1 MFGLSSGEIIVVALI
16 VAIIFGWTWVP
27 RIGEN
32 IGGLRKMLV
41 ENFRLIRGVLAG
53 GVGIQ
58 RSSQHFESEGELL
71 GAARRRALENHML
84 EHV

>member
-32 IGGLRKMLV
+32 IGGL
-41 ENFRLIRGVLAG
+41 FSGVKKGMREDDERIVVKQVTPKSDKADKADKP
-53 GVGIQ
+53 
-58 RSSQHFESEGELL
+58 
-71 GAARRRALENHML
+71 AAKGDVTAKK
-84 EHV
+84 